1 MNKTQKYHTL
11 SQQITS
17 ICEGEKDLIAN
28 LANIT
33 SILHYELGHWW
44 TGFYFVKEEQLVLGP
59 FQGPIACTRISFGK
73 GVCGKAWEMKETVVV
88 ENVHEF
94 PGHIACSSE
103 SNSEIV
109 IPILKEEQVV
119 AVLDIDSKELAT
131 FNSEDKLAFEKIS
144 KIISQ
149 LF

>member
-1 MNKTQKYHTL
+1 
-11 SQQITS
+11 
-17 ICEGEKDLIAN
+17 
-28 LANIT
+28 
-33 SILHYELGHWW
+33 
-44 TGFYFVKEEQLVLGP
+44 
-59 FQGPIACTRISFGK
+59 
-73 GVCGKAWEMKETVVV
+73 MKKTVVV

-109 IPILKEEQVV
+109 IPILKDQQVV
-119 AVLDIDSKELAT
+119 AVLDIDSKEFAT

-144 KIISQ
+144 KIISK